1 MLFSTS
7 AGSMGLDVPQTNL
20 VVINSAP
27 STDWEFSQEV
37 NIVHT
42 ADLGFFSNSFT
53 KDPVY
58 TTNNTS
64 VG

>member
-1 MLFSTS
+1 
-7 AGSMGLDVPQTNL
+7 MGLDVPQTNL

-53 KDPVY
+53 EDPVY